1 VRRLV
6 LVHGFTQTR
15 RCWAPVDTDLA
26 TDHEVV
32 AVDAPGHG
40 DRATVVAG
48 IDDGAALLGEAAGRA
63 VYVGY
68 SMGGRYCLRLALD
81 RPDLVAG
88 LVLIGA
94 SPGLA
99 DAGARA
105 DRRRADEALADHVEA
120 VGVAAFLDEWLAQ
133 PLFAGLP
140 AERRCLTERRT
151 NTAAGLASSLRRAGT
166 GAQTP
171 LWDRLGELT
180 APTLLVTG
188 AGDAKFTAIAGQMAA
203 GVGPAA
209 THVVLPGTGH
219 TAHLEDPA
227 GFTAALRSWEADQ
240 ATADTSS
247 PTDSSTPKTSCTRP
261 V

>member
-15 RCWAPVDTDLA
+15 RCWAPVDADLA
-26 TDHEVV
+26 ADHEVV

-40 DRATVVAG
+40 SAAAVDAG
-48 IDDGAALLGEAAGRA
+48 IDDGAALIGEAGGRA

-88 LVLIGA
+88 LVLAGA
-94 SPGLA
+94 SPGLSEPS
-99 DAGARA
+99 ARA
-105 DRRRADEALADHVEA
+105 DRRPAAEAQADHLEA

-140 AERRCLTERRT
+140 AERRCLAERRT

-171 LWDRLGELT
+171 LWDRLDELT

-188 AGDAKFTAIAGQMAA
+188 SDDAKFTAIARQMAA
-203 GVGPAA
+203 RVPGA
-209 THVVLPGTGH
+209 THVVLPGAGH

-227 GFTAALRSWEADQ
+227 GFTAALRSWEAAQ
-240 ATADTSS
+240 ATAETSR
-247 PTDSSTPKTSCTRP
+247 PTESSTPKTSCTRP